1 MLEKFYVYMIAN
13 LNNKKITTYVGWTK
27 NLKKRLC
34 SHNSGKGAKFTRGR
48 KWILIYKRKMLSKKE
63 AMKFEYKL
71 KKNRKARNTIIRKFI
86 GTTVD

>member
-1 MLEKFYVYMIAN
+1 MIAN

-63 AMKFEYKL
+63 AMQFEYKL

-86 GTTVD
+86 GTTFD

>member
-27 NLKKRLC
+27 NLKKRLRF
-34 SHNSGKGAKFTRGR
+34 HNSGKGAKFTRGR

-63 AMKFEYKL
+63 AMQFEYKF
-71 KKNRKARNTIIRKFI
+71 KKDRKARKVIIRKFI
-86 GTTVD
+86 DTTFD

>member
-63 AMKFEYKL
+63 AMQFEYKL